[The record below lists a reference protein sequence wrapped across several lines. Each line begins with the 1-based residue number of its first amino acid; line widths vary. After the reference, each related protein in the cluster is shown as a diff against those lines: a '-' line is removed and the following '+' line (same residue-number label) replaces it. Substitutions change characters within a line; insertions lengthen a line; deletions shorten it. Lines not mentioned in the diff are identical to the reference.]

1 MQNCNGNNYI
11 NYTNIININTEK
23 LFREA
28 EDDLYYFNKIT
39 SAYKKLNK
47 AVELTPNNFKS
58 VLLLA
63 DVAFIKGYTLKAL
76 EFYKQANELKS
87 SDFKSA
93 AAIANCYKITGD
105 FENALKYCNIALNN
119 CEINDYS
126 LLNQLLDIK
135 IELLISQK
143 RYKEAYNTLAIKNN
157 NIKKFDFE
165 FEFLHNK
172 IEVQKKIKNSGLKVV

>member
-28 EDDLYYFNKIT
+28 EDDLYYFNKTT
-39 SAYKKLNK
+39 SAYKKLKK
-47 AVELTPNNFKS
+47 AVELTPSNFKS

-76 EFYKQANELKS
+76 EFYKQANRLKS

-105 FENALKYCNIALNN
+105 FENALKYCNVALNN

-143 RYKEAYNTLAIKNN
+143 RYKEAYNTLAAKKN

-172 IEVQKKIKNSGLKVV
+172 IKVQKKLKNSGLKVV

>member
-1 MQNCNGNNYI
+1 MQNFNGNNYI
-11 NYTNIININTEK
+11 NYANIININTEK

-39 SAYKKLNK
+39 SAYKKLKK

-58 VLLLA
+58 ILLLA
-63 DVAFIKGYTLKAL
+63 DVAFIKGYILKAL
-76 EFYKQANELKS
+76 ELYKKASNLKT

-93 AAIANCYKITGD
+93 AAVANCYKIIGD
-105 FENALKYCNIALNN
+105 INNALKYCDIALNN

-126 LLNQLLDIK
+126 LLNQLLEIK

-143 RYKEAYNTLAIKNN
+143 RYKEAYNTLAMKNN

-172 IEVQKKIKNSGLKVV
+172 IEVQKKLKNSGLKVV